1 MKAKYFERALKIAEL
16 TKPKEREIRAIE
28 FCYKDGNELT
38 FLITFDINDGNN
50 FYVKFY
56 I

>member
-1 MKAKYFERALKIAEL
+1 MRKNLFERALKIAEL

-28 FCYKDGNELT
+28 FCYKDKNVVT
-38 FLITFDINDGNN
+38 FLITFDIDDGNG
-50 FYVKFY
+50 FYVKIY